1 MISSSTLLSVSVF
14 TTHKAIDLYSVEKI
28 AEKPTNM
35 DPRDPT
41 RIKTFLAKEDPNAIK
56 HD

>member
-1 MISSSTLLSVSVF
+1 MISSSIQLSVSVF
-14 TTHKAIDLYSVEKI
+14 TTHKAIYFSVEKI